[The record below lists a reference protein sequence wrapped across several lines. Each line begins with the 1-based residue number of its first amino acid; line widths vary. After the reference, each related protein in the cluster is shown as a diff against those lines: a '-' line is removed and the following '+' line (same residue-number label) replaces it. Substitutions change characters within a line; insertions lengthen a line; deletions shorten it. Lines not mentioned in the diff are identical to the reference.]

1 MVDEYGMTKFDR
13 SFFKKAFAAVLI
25 IAFVATMSTIYLNN
39 RWKRD
44 LGVAYVGT
52 VYEPGTYSVSYY
64 EYEITNKT
72 NRKLE
77 NVVLTIEVKDSILDS
92 KTKCQEHIG
101 DLREGEIEAI
111 KIYKNRLEREMED
124 AGEYFVYY
132 DFSIKRI
139 TYQ

>member
-1 MVDEYGMTKFDR
+1 MVDEYGMAKFDR
-13 SFFKKAFAAVLI
+13 RFFKRAITVVLI
-25 IAFVATMSTIYLNN
+25 ITFVATMATIYLNN

-44 LGVAYVGT
+44 LGVAYAGT
-52 VYEPGTYSVSYY
+52 VYEPGTCSVSYY

-77 NVVLTIEVKDSILDS
+77 NVVLTIEVKDSILGS
-92 KTKCQEHIG
+92 KTKFQEHIG
-101 DLREGEIEAI
+101 NLREGETEAI

-124 AGEYFVYY
+124 AGEYFVYC

-139 TYQ
+139 TYK

>member
-1 MVDEYGMTKFDR
+1 MTDEYGMTKFDR
-13 SFFKKAFAAVLI
+13 RFFKRAITVVLI
-25 IAFVATMSTIYLNN
+25 IAFAATMAQIYLNN
-39 RWKRD
+39 RWKRN
-44 LGVAYVGT
+44 LGVAYGT

-92 KTKCQEHIG
+92 KTKFQEHIG
-101 DLREGEIEAI
+101 DLREGETEAI

-124 AGEYFVYY
+124 VGENFVYC

-139 TYQ
+139 TYK

>member
-1 MVDEYGMTKFDR
+1 MTDEYGMTKFDR
-13 SFFKKAFAAVLI
+13 NFFKSAITALLI
-25 IAFVATMSTIYLNN
+25 VTFVAAASTIYLNN

-52 VYEPGTYSVSYY
+52 VYEPGTCSVSYY

-77 NVVLTIEVKDSILDS
+77 NVALTIEVKDSILDS
-92 KTKCQEHIG
+92 KTKFQEYIG
-101 DLREGEIEAI
+101 DLREGETEAI
-111 KIYKNRLEREMED
+111 KIYENRLKREMED
-124 AGEYFVYY
+124 AGEHFVYC

-139 TYQ
+139 TYR

>member
-1 MVDEYGMTKFDR
+1 MTDEYGMTKFDR
-13 SFFKKAFAAVLI
+13 RFFKRAITVVLI
-25 IAFVATMSTIYLNN
+25 IAFAATMAQIYLNN
-39 RWKRD
+39 RWKRN

-92 KTKCQEHIG
+92 KTKFQEHIG
-101 DLREGEIEAI
+101 DLREGETEAI

-124 AGEYFVYY
+124 VGENFVYC

-139 TYQ
+139 TYK